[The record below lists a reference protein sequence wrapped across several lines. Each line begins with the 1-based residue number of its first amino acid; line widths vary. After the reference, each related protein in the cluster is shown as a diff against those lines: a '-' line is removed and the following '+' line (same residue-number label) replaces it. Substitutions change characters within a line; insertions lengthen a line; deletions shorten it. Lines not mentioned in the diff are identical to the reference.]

1 MSKNRIGVR
10 SEYFNRKQA
19 KGVAAHVKREFA
31 NDKNVIEPRYTEH
44 NFGTDTDTY
53 NQNYLEALQ
62 AMPDSVKNT
71 LIDSVLVLP
80 FERMKELT
88 KECKKDGR
96 KWQDEMD
103 KAITEM
109 AKEMEDEMGFTFVG
123 YRMHLDEGKIKN
135 GKVVLNPH
143 AHLHFANICT
153 KDVTLEKRQNIT
165 VKDEN
170 GKAIKDPENKG
181 KWLYE
186 RDENGNV
193 KQEVV
198 QINLKGRAPLSLHQT
213 RGSESIW
220 ARQQDI
226 AAKHLKHLGF
236 ERGEKA
242 EITKAKHLKKEKHVD
257 RELKR
262 LEAEKAALEEQL
274 NKLRTKHLE
283 AVDAF
288 ISEREEALKLLT
300 EVDIGLE
307 DFEEKIKPLQ
317 SNFMAVYAD
326 EVLQAKLIES
336 NDQALADTK
345 AEHDAKPEK
354 DKPFNFD
361 PKFDALAA
369 QLGALKPKD
378 KPQPEKPAKGL
389 SIRPDGK

>member
-1 MSKNRIGVR
+1 MKNRIGVR

-31 NDKNVIEPRYTEH
+31 NDKNVIDPRYTAH

-80 FERMKELT
+80 YERMKELT

-109 AKEMEDEMGFTFVG
+109 AKEMEDEMGFTFIG
-123 YRMHLDEGKIKN
+123 YRMHLDEGHHDAE
-135 GKVVLNPH
+135 GKVVLNTH

-153 KDVTLEKRQNIT
+153 KDVVLEKRQNIT

-170 GKAIKDPENKG
+170 GKAIKDPNNKG

-186 RDENGNV
+186 RDENGDV

-242 EITKAKHLKKEKHVD
+242 EITKARNLKKKEHAE
-257 RELKR
+257 RAIKR
-262 LEAEKAALEEQL
+262 LEAEKSALEEQL

-288 ISEREEALKLLT
+288 INEREDALRMLI
-300 EVDIGLE
+300 EVGIDLDE
-307 DFEEKIKPLQ
+307 FEEKIEPLQ

-336 NDQALADTK
+336 NDQALADVK
-345 AEHDAKPEK
+345 AEHDAKPEE

-361 PKFDALAA
+361 LKFDALAA
-369 QLGALKPKD
+369 KLDACKPKD
-378 KPQPEKPAKGL
+378 KPQPEQPAKGL